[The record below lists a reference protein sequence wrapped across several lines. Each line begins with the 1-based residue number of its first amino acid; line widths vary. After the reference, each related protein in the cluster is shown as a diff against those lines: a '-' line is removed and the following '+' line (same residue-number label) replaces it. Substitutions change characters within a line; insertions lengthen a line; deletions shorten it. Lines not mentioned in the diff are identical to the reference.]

1 MRYVNGHRYYT
12 ISEVAAATGVSPQTV
27 RDWERQGHVA
37 AIRSAG
43 GHRLFGEEGLRM
55 ASDQAARRRRRR
67 VSGQEPGAAVTNWEL
82 ASTGARLRA
91 AREDHHLSQAELAS
105 RVGVSRSVLS
115 AIERGIHGPS
125 VQVFS
130 RIAET
135 LGIPM
140 SLLAPAR
147 PAGQYLMKA
156 SQRPETVLGK
166 GIRWLELAGPGHSMA
181 PALLLAAPGAD
192 SGGFVTLARENFI
205 TAVEGLLEFRLPEA
219 DDWLSLE
226 PGDGL
231 VLAPGQ
237 THSWRNP
244 SQRTTATALWV
255 EQLATTN
262 PAAHR

>member
-1 MRYVNGHRYYT
+1 MLGACVMSAVT
-12 ISEVAAATGVSPQTV
+12 ATT
-27 RDWERQGHVA
+27 
-37 AIRSAG
+37 RSA
-43 GHRLFGEEGLRM
+43 RLPPRP
-55 ASDQAARRRRRR
+55 ASASRRCGTGSGSAMWPRPAPRAGIASSARKGCGRSATRRPAAR
-67 VSGQEPGAAVTNWEL
+67 
-82 ASTGARLRA
+82 
-91 AREDHHLSQAELAS
+91 
-105 RVGVSRSVLS
+105 VGISRSVLS

-156 SQRPETVLGK
+156 SQRPETLLGN
-166 GIRWLELAGPGHSMA
+166 GIRWLELAAPGHSMA
-181 PALLLAAPGAD
+181 PAVLLAAPGAD
-192 SGGFVTLARENFI
+192 SGGYVTLARENFI
-205 TAVEGLLEFRLPEA
+205 TTVAGVLQFHLPGAA
-219 DDWLSLE
+219 DRLSLE

-244 SQRTTATALWV
+244 SHDTTAKAIWI
-255 EQLATTN
+255 EQLASAGRS
-262 PAAHR
+262 PAG